1 MVDIDINGQYQ
12 INGVPI
18 SGGASN
24 PSVIDFSATNGTPV
38 TGTTSVTPSIILTIP
53 ANTFTANGMLE
64 MMARYQKTGTA
75 GTFNS
80 TIYLNTSPTITGA
93 VWIAQFGNTSSTLMQ
108 GIRTARINSNTL
120 TIWPVGTSVPIDY
133 ALNANPLNSATFNTA
148 VDNYILFCVN
158 NASTAD
164 STVVEMARVVKYLE
178 V

>member
-18 SGGASN
+18 GGSPN

-38 TGTTSVTPSIILTIP
+38 TGTTANTPSIILTIP

-64 MMARYQKTGTA
+64 MMARFQKTGSA
-75 GTFNS
+75 GAFNS

-108 GIRTARINSNTL
+108 GIRTARINSNIL
-120 TIWPVGTSVPIDY
+120 TIWPIGTSTPFDY
-133 ALNANPLNSATFNTA
+133 ALNANPLTSVTFNTA
-148 VDNYILFCVN
+148 VDNYILFCVSN
-158 NASTAD
+158 GATSD
-164 STVVEMARVVKYLE
+164 SSVVEMARVVKYLE